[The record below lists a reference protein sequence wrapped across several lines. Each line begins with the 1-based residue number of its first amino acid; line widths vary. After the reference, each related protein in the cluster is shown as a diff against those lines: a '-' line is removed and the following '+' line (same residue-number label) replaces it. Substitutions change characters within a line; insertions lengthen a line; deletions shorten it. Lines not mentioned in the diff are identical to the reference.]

1 MIKLHDY
8 WGSDEYSDRRAEV
21 MKNVHGF
28 YVEMYKDDIL
38 VETRELY
45 EHSERYAEDC
55 AENYVMGILNP

>member
-28 YVEMYKDDIL
+28 YVKMYKDDIL
-38 VETRELY
+38 VQTRDLY

-55 AENYVMGILNP
+55 AENYVMGIIP